1 VKRNYLT
8 TVLVVLGLGAI
19 GLWIA
24 KNTHWEEV
32 EEHTPPRGEAA
43 TNPFYSAQ
51 HLAELLGAHTRLR
64 HEIVTLP
71 STQAVMVLS
80 FWNWGLIPERSH
92 RIEQWVH
99 DGGRLVVS
107 GVTIHDETFDNWTGV
122 KQVKLRDVD
131 GPVNRPGTCGPLTR
145 RLTVDPAPTGVSPA
159 SSSSAQEHF
168 EICHYLATQQ
178 LVTTRK
184 FSWRLRDRDGFTQAL
199 RIPVGRG
206 SVTLINAATF
216 GNLDL
221 LCGDSGLL
229 FTAAT
234 QLRRGDDLEFLTDGK
249 GGSLLAL
256 LWSYGWPV
264 IVLAGLLIVLWLW
277 RSGVRFGPLVAA
289 ADPARR
295 SLAEQIRGTG
305 QFILR
310 FGGGRALYAA
320 TARALNEAASR
331 RVPRYERLSGEERVA
346 ALTSLT
352 GLGSAELSAALDDP
366 AARRPKEIR
375 KTIAFLEAARRRITY
390 TR

>member
-8 TVLVVLGLGAI
+8 TVLVLLALGAI

-24 KNTHWEEV
+24 NNTHWEEV
-32 EEHTPPRGEAA
+32 DERTPLQGAAA

-51 HLAELLGAHTRLR
+51 HLAETLGAHTRLR

-71 STQAVMVLS
+71 STQAVMVIT

-92 RIEQWVH
+92 RIEQWVS

-107 GVTIHDETFDNWTGV
+107 GGTINDETFDNWTGV
-122 KQVKLRDVD
+122 KQVPWKEEKGHVSRLA
-131 GPVNRPGTCGPLTR
+131 TCPPLTR
-145 RLTVDPAPTGVSPA
+145 RLSVDPAPTGVSPV
-159 SSSSAQEHF
+159 SSSQEHF
-168 EICHYLATQQ
+168 DICQYFAPQEL
-178 LVTTRK
+178 LTTRK
-184 FSWRLRDRDGFTQAL
+184 FSWRLRDRDGHTKAL
-199 RIPVGRG
+199 RIPIGRG
-206 SVTLINAATF
+206 SVTLINASTF

-234 QLRRGDDLEFLTDGK
+234 QLRRGDDLEFLTDGN

-320 TARALNEAASR
+320 TARALNEAAAR

-375 KTIAFLEAARRRITY
+375 KTIAFLEAARRRITD

>member
-8 TVLVVLGLGAI
+8 TVLVVFALGAI
-19 GLWIA
+19 ALWVA
-24 KNTHWEEV
+24 HNTHWEEV
-32 EEHTPPRGEAA
+32 DEHTPPQGEAA

-51 HLAELLGAHTRLR
+51 HLAEILGARTRLR

-71 STQAVMVLS
+71 STQAVLVIS

-92 RIEQWVH
+92 RIEQWVQ

-107 GVTIHDETFDNWTGV
+107 GNTIHYETFDNWTGV
-122 KQVKLRDVD
+122 RQVSLKEEKNHVS
-131 GPVNRPGTCGPLTR
+131 GAPTCPSLTR

-159 SSSSAQEHF
+159 SSAQEHF
-168 EICHYLATQQ
+168 DLCRYFTAQE

-184 FSWRLRDRDGFTQAL
+184 FSWRLRDRDGHTNAL
-199 RIPVGRG
+199 RIPIGRG
-206 SVTLINAATF
+206 SVTLINATTF

-221 LCGDSGLL
+221 LCGDSGRL

-234 QLRRGDDLEFLTDGK
+234 QLRRGDDVEFLSEGN

-264 IVLAGLLIVLWLW
+264 IVLGGLLIVLWLW
-277 RSGVRFGPLVAA
+277 RWGVRFGPLAAA

-310 FGGGRALYAA
+310 FGGGKALYAA
-320 TARALNEAASR
+320 TVRALNEAASR
-331 RVPRYERLSGEERVA
+331 RVPRYEQLNGAERVA
-346 ALTSLT
+346 ALTALT

-366 AARRPKEIR
+366 GARRPREIR
-375 KTIAFLEAARRRITY
+375 KTIAFLETARRQIAH

>member
-1 VKRNYLT
+1 MKRTYLT
-8 TVLVVLGLGAI
+8 TVLVLLALVAI

-24 KNTHWEEV
+24 NNTHWEEV
-32 EEHTPPRGEAA
+32 DERTPLKGEAV

-51 HLAELLGAHTRLR
+51 HLAETLGAHTRLR

-71 STQAVMVLS
+71 STQAVMVIN

-92 RIEQWVH
+92 RIEQWVR

-107 GVTIHDETFDNWTGV
+107 GDVIRDETFDKWTGV
-122 KQVKLRDVD
+122 KQVELQQEK
-131 GPVNRPGTCGPLTR
+131 GPVSRLATCPPRTR

-159 SSSSAQEHF
+159 SSSAEHF
-168 EICHYLATQQ
+168 DICQYLWPQE

-184 FSWRLRDRDGFTQAL
+184 FSWRLRDRDGHTKAL
-199 RIPVGRG
+199 RIPIGRG
-206 SVTLINAATF
+206 SVTLINGSIF
-216 GNLDL
+216 GNPAL
-221 LCGDSGLL
+221 LCGDSGLM

-234 QLRRGDDLEFLTDGK
+234 QLRRGDDLEFLTDGN

-256 LWSYGWPV
+256 LWNYGWPV
-264 IVLAGLLIVLWLW
+264 IVLSGLLIVLWLW

-305 QFILR
+305 QFIVR
-310 FGGGRALYAA
+310 FGGGKALYAA
-320 TARALNEAASR
+320 TTRALNEAAAR
-331 RVPRYERLSGEERVA
+331 RVPRYERLNGEERVA

-352 GLGSAELSAALDDP
+352 GLGSPELSAALDDP

-375 KTIAFLEAARRRITY
+375 KTIAFLEAARRRIAH

>member
-8 TVLVVLGLGAI
+8 TVLVLLALGAI

-24 KNTHWEEV
+24 RNTHWEEV
-32 EEHTPPRGEAA
+32 DERTPPKGEAA

-51 HLAELLGAHTRLR
+51 HLAEALGAHTRLR
-64 HEIVTLP
+64 HEVVTLP
-71 STQAVMVLS
+71 ATHAVMVMT

-92 RIEQWVH
+92 RIEQWVR

-107 GVTIHDETFDNWTGV
+107 GGVTIDETFDNWTGV
-122 KQVKLRDVD
+122 KQVPWKEEKGHVSRLA
-131 GPVNRPGTCGPLTR
+131 TCPPLTR

-159 SSSSAQEHF
+159 SSSQEHF
-168 EICHYLATQQ
+168 DICQYFGTHELS
-178 LVTTRK
+178 TTRK
-184 FSWRLRDRDGFTQAL
+184 FSWRLRDRDGHTRAL
-199 RIPVGRG
+199 RIPIGRG
-206 SVTLINAATF
+206 SVTLINVPIF

-234 QLRRGDDLEFLTDGK
+234 QLRRGDDVEFLSDGN

-277 RSGVRFGPLVAA
+277 RAGVRFGPLVAA

-305 QFILR
+305 QFIVR
-310 FGGGRALYAA
+310 FGGGKALYAA

-346 ALTSLT
+346 ALASLT

-375 KTIAFLEAARRRITY
+375 KTIAFLEAARRRIAH

>member
-1 VKRNYLT
+1 MKRNYLT
-8 TVLVVLGLGAI
+8 TVLVLLALGAI

-24 KNTHWEEV
+24 NNTHWEEV
-32 EEHTPPRGEAA
+32 TQRTPLKGEAA
-43 TNPFYSAQ
+43 TNPFYSVQ
-51 HLAELLGAHTRLR
+51 HLAAALGAHTRLR

-71 STQAVMVLS
+71 PTRAVMVIT

-92 RIEQWVH
+92 RIEQWVR

-107 GVTIHDETFDNWTGV
+107 GGVITDETFDKWTGV
-122 KQVKLRDVD
+122 KQVELPPEK
-131 GPVNRPGTCGPLTR
+131 GPVSRLATCPPLTR
-145 RLTVDPAPTGVSPA
+145 RLTVDPAPTGVSLT
-159 SSSSAQEHF
+159 SSSAEHF
-168 EICHYLATQQ
+168 DICQYLWPQE

-184 FSWRLRDRDGFTQAL
+184 FSWRLRDRDGHTKAL
-199 RIPVGRG
+199 RIPIGRG
-206 SVTLINAATF
+206 SVTLINAMTF

-234 QLRRGDDLEFLTDGK
+234 QLRRGDDIEFLTDGG

-256 LWSYGWPV
+256 LWNYGAPV
-264 IVLAGLLIVLWLW
+264 IVLAGLLIILWLW

-305 QFILR
+305 QFVVR
-310 FGGGRALYAA
+310 FGGGKALYAA

-331 RVPRYERLSGEERVA
+331 RVPRYERLNGEERVA
-346 ALTSLT
+346 ALASLT

-375 KTIAFLEAARRRITY
+375 KTIAFLEAARRRIAH

>member
-1 VKRNYLT
+1 MKRNYLT
-8 TVLVVLGLGAI
+8 TVLVLLALGAI

-32 EEHTPPRGEAA
+32 DERTAPKGEAA

-51 HLAELLGAHTRLR
+51 HLAEMLGAHTRLR

-71 STQAVMVLS
+71 PTQAVMVIT

-92 RIEQWVH
+92 RIEQWVR

-107 GVTIHDETFDNWTGV
+107 GGVIMDETFDKWTGV
-122 KQVKLRDVD
+122 KQVDLPREK
-131 GPVNRPGTCGPLTR
+131 GPVSRLATCAPLTQ
-145 RLTVDPAPTGVSPA
+145 RLTVDPAPTGASRA
-159 SSSSAQEHF
+159 SSTGEHF
-168 EICHYLATQQ
+168 NICHFLWPQE

-184 FSWRLRDRDGFTQAL
+184 FSWRLRDRDGHTKAL
-199 RIPVGRG
+199 RIPIGRG
-206 SVTLINAATF
+206 SVTLINGLVF
-216 GNLDL
+216 GNPAL
-221 LCGDSGLL
+221 LCGESGLL

-234 QLRRGDDLEFLTDGK
+234 QLRRGDDVEFLTDGS

-305 QFILR
+305 QFIVR
-310 FGGGRALYAA
+310 FGGGKALYAA

-331 RVPRYERLSGEERVA
+331 RVPRYDRLNGEERIA
-346 ALTSLT
+346 ALASLT

-366 AARRPKEIR
+366 GARRPKEIR
-375 KTIAFLEAARRRITY
+375 KTIAFLEAARRRIAHTI
-390 TR
+390 

>member
-8 TVLVVLGLGAI
+8 TVLVLLALGAI

-24 KNTHWEEV
+24 RNTHWEEV
-32 EEHTPPRGEAA
+32 DERTPPKGEAA

-51 HLAELLGAHTRLR
+51 HLAEALGAHTRLR
-64 HEIVTLP
+64 HEVVTLP
-71 STQAVMVLS
+71 ATHAVMVIT

-92 RIEQWVH
+92 RIEQWVR

-107 GVTIHDETFDNWTGV
+107 GGVTIDETFDNWTGV
-122 KQVKLRDVD
+122 RQVPWKEEKGHVSRLA
-131 GPVNRPGTCGPLTR
+131 TCPPLTR

-159 SSSSAQEHF
+159 SSSQEHF
-168 EICHYLATQQ
+168 DICQYFGTHELS
-178 LVTTRK
+178 TTRK
-184 FSWRLRDRDGFTQAL
+184 FSWRLRDRDGHTRAL
-199 RIPVGRG
+199 RIPIGRG
-206 SVTLINAATF
+206 SVTLINVPIF

-234 QLRRGDDLEFLTDGK
+234 QLRRGDDVEFLTDGS

-264 IVLAGLLIVLWLW
+264 IVLGGLLIVLWLW

-305 QFILR
+305 QFIIR
-310 FGGGRALYAA
+310 FGGGNALYAA
-320 TARALNEAASR
+320 TVRALNEVAAR
-331 RVPRYERLSGEERVA
+331 HVPHYEQLNGADRLA

-352 GLGSAELSAALDDP
+352 GLGFAELSAALDDP

-375 KTIAFLEAARRRITY
+375 RTIAFLETARRQIAP

>member
-1 VKRNYLT
+1 VKRNSLA
-8 TVLVVLGLGAI
+8 TVLILLALGAI

-24 KNTHWEEV
+24 NNTHWEDVNER
-32 EEHTPPRGEAA
+32 TPPKGEAA

-51 HLAELLGAHTRLR
+51 HLAEMLGARTRLR

-71 STQAVMVLS
+71 PTQAVMVIT

-92 RIEQWVH
+92 RIEQWVR

-107 GVTIHDETFDNWTGV
+107 GGVIMDETFDKWTGV
-122 KQVKLRDVD
+122 KQVELPREKD
-131 GPVNRPGTCGPLTR
+131 PVSRLATCAPLTQ

-159 SSSSAQEHF
+159 SSSAEHF
-168 EICHYLATQQ
+168 NICQLLWPQE

-184 FSWRLRDRDGFTQAL
+184 FSWRLRDRDGHTKAL
-199 RIPVGRG
+199 RIPIGRG
-206 SVTLINAATF
+206 SVTLINGLVF
-216 GNLDL
+216 GNPAL
-221 LCGDSGLL
+221 LCGESGLL

-234 QLRRGDDLEFLTDGK
+234 QLRRGDDVEFLTDGN

-256 LWSYGWPV
+256 LWGYGWPV

-305 QFILR
+305 QFIVR
-310 FGGGRALYAA
+310 FGGGKALYDA

-331 RVPRYERLSGEERVA
+331 RVPRYERLNGEERIA
-346 ALTSLT
+346 ALASLT
-352 GLGSAELSAALDDP
+352 GLGPAELSAALDDP

-375 KTIAFLEAARRRITY
+375 KTIAFLEAARRRIAH